1 MVWENWSFFPS
12 SNLKHRLLAQQAL
25 NLTMNYTK
33 SDLQLS
39 SDALFDAI
47 IQVGKELEKKN
58 TPRGRAL
65 SKKLLENFNKY
76 DVNHMTKMLN
86 DFQRFLVESIKEEKT
101 LDVKYVVDSNLETI
115 RDIISAECRA

>member
-1 MVWENWSFFPS
+1 
-12 SNLKHRLLAQQAL
+12 
-25 NLTMNYTK
+25 MNYTK

-76 DVNHMTKMLN
+76 DVTKMLN

-101 LDVKYVVDSNLETI
+101 LDVKYVVDNNLETI

>member
-1 MVWENWSFFPS
+1 
-12 SNLKHRLLAQQAL
+12 
-25 NLTMNYTK
+25 MNYTK

-65 SKKLLENFNKY
+65 SKKLLENFNEY
-76 DVNHMTKMLN
+76 DVNQMTKMLN
-86 DFQRFLVESIKEEKT
+86 DFQQFLVESVKEEDT
-101 LDVKYVVDSNLETI
+101 LDVKYVVDNNLASL
-115 RDIISAECRA
+115 RDIIGAESRA

>member
-1 MVWENWSFFPS
+1 
-12 SNLKHRLLAQQAL
+12 
-25 NLTMNYTK
+25 MNYTK

-76 DVNHMTKMLN
+76 DVNQMTKMLN
-86 DFQRFLVESIKEEKT
+86 DFQRFLVESVKEEDT
-101 LDVKYVVDSNLETI
+101 LDVKYVVDNNLASL
-115 RDIISAECRA
+115 RDIIGAECRA